1 MVKKLT
7 FTLMCLATGVGMAV
21 AQKTNVSGV
30 VVSAED
36 GQPVI
41 GASVIVK
48 GTTIGTV
55 TDFDGK
61 FSLEVPDGQ
70 KTLQISYVGMV
81 QQEVAVR
88 PNVSVRLIS
97 DTQNLDEVVVT
108 AQGLT
113 RKEKSLGYSTQQ
125 VKADELVQV
134 RTTDLNNALVGKV
147 SGVQFV
153 GSSGATFDEG
163 TIVLRGATSIS
174 SDRSDSAPIYVI
186 DGVIADDAN
195 GVNMDDVA
203 SVNVLKGPAATALYG
218 SRGGNGAIII
228 TTKGGMDGLERMEI
242 NVSHT
247 LTVDVPKIYFD
258 LQDKYGGGYMGAD
271 AEMNTFHY
279 DPSVHPEYLQALD
292 GVQYYDYN
300 NDASWGPVFDG
311 RKYAP
316 WYAWDPTDPRFG
328 QTAKWENGLDLYDLY
343 KNGISNTTNVAFS
356 RSGKNHSSRISFSN
370 VSRQGISPNSDAS
383 RRYLSARTSFK
394 PIDRLTVSVDYKYTY
409 RHNHNAAYEGY
420 STFNPL
426 RTYTQWGHTNVD
438 LNDLKENYIRPDGT
452 FRTWNISSITNSTG
466 AFHPNPYAVYEQI
479 NRDDIY
485 QYNIFSG
492 DAELEIWNNIKAG
505 IRVNGNIRQ
514 YKYERGIPMNIEG
527 ETSSYEQTQYMES
540 DIQTQGRITWGDRF
554 VNDRLTVD
562 AAIFFE
568 DRQYSKDQV
577 EAFTRDGLNM
587 NYFYS
592 TAGSAGLAG
601 GNTVKTEMHERSVYG
616 TVTAGWDDTYF
627 IDGSLRNDWSS
638 TLNPNNNSYLYG
650 GLSVAAIAS
659 NWFKDAHWLNFWKL
673 RASFAQVGSTLDAYN
688 IYSVYKMRDSSD
700 DIIKYGQLTN
710 LWIDATLK
718 NENIKPTISTSYEVG
733 TEWRMFDNR
742 FWGDFNFYNRD
753 SKNQIIEMNTTP
765 SSGYTKRI
773 VNAGLIR
780 NRGVELSLGGDIV
793 RTKDWTW
800 TLNANISRNRNTL
813 EELTDG
819 LTDYRMRSYGFGTYT
834 YLYAEV
840 GEPIGV
846 IRGTVYNRD
855 PEGNIILT
863 QRGDGSLVPSVN
875 TSAQENLGNVQ
886 PDVTGGFST
895 SLRFKDFT
903 LGMAF
908 DFQIGGALAS
918 ASNMFGYGSG
928 LLAETAGYNDKGNPV
943 RSSVESGGGVRV
955 DGVVDNGD
963 GTYTPKTV
971 YMDANSYYQSYYQNA
986 WENFVYK
993 ASYLKMRELSVR
1005 YNVPTA
1011 WLAKHNWG
1019 VKAASLSFVASNPW
1033 LIYSAVPNLDPSEI
1047 GGVSYGYMEGGQAP
1061 STKSFGFTVNLTF

>member
-125 VKADELVQV
+125 VKADELLQV
-134 RTTDLNNALVGKV
+134 RQTDLNNALVGKV

-174 SDRSDSAPIYVI
+174 SDRKDSAPIYVI
-186 DGVIADDAN
+186 DGVITDDAN

-218 SRGGNGAIII
+218 SRGGNGAILI

-753 SKNQIIEMNTTP
+753 SKNQIINLNTTP
-765 SSGYTKRI
+765 ASGYTKRI

-819 LTDYRMRSYGFGTYT
+819 LTDYRLASYGFGTYT

-971 YMDANSYYQSYYQNA
+971 YMDANTYYQSYYQNA

-1047 GGVSYGYMEGGQAP
+1047 GGVSYSYLEGGQAP

>member
-1 MVKKLT
+1 
-7 FTLMCLATGVGMAV
+7 MCLATGVGMAV

-163 TIVLRGATSIS
+163 TIVLRGSTSIS
-174 SDRSDSAPIYVI
+174 DDRGDSAPIYVI

-514 YKYERGIPMNIEG
+514 YKSEEGIPMNIEG

-875 TSAQENLGNVQ
+875 TSAQENLGNIQ

-971 YMDANSYYQSYYQNA
+971 YMDANTYYQSYYQNA

-1005 YNVPTA
+1005 YDVPTA

>member
-1 MVKKLT
+1 MVRKFT
-7 FTLMCLATGVGMAV
+7 FALLYLFIGICMVV
-21 AQKTNVSGV
+21 AQERTVNGV
-30 VVSAED
+30 VTSAED

-41 GASVIVK
+41 GASVIVQ

-55 TDFDGK
+55 TDLDGK
-61 FSLEVPDGQ
+61 FTLEVPANSE
-70 KTLQISYVGMV
+70 KLQISYVGMV
-81 QQEVAVR
+81 PQEVTVR
-88 PNVSVRLIS
+88 DNVTVRLVS

-153 GSSGATFDEG
+153 GSSGATFDSG
-163 TIVLRGATSIS
+163 TIVLRGSTSIS
-174 SDRSDSAPIYVI
+174 DDRGDSAPIYVI
-186 DGVIADDAN
+186 DGVIAEDAN

-218 SRGGNGAIII
+218 SRGGNGAVII
-228 TTKGGMDGLERMEI
+228 TTKGGIDGFERTEI

-271 AEMNTFHY
+271 ADMKVFEY
-279 DPSVHPEYLQALD
+279 DPAVHPEYLAQMD

-343 KNGISNTTNVAFS
+343 KNGISNTTNVSFS
-356 RSGKNHSSRISFSN
+356 HSGKNHSSRISFSN

-383 RRYLSARTSFK
+383 RRYLSARTQFK
-394 PIDRLTVSVDYKYTY
+394 PIERLTVSVDYKYTY

-438 LNDLKENYIRPDGT
+438 LKDLKENYIRPDGT
-452 FRTWNISSITNSTG
+452 FRTWNISSVTNMTG

-492 DAELEIWNNIKAG
+492 DAELQIWKNLKAG

-514 YKYERGIPMNIEG
+514 YKYENSIPMNIEG
-527 ETSSYEQTQYMES
+527 ETSIYEQNQYMES

-562 AAIFFE
+562 AALFFE
-568 DRQYSKDQV
+568 DRQYSKDEVQ
-577 EAFTRDGLNM
+577 AFTRDGLNM
-587 NYFYS
+587 NYFFS

-601 GNTVKTEMHERSVYG
+601 GNTIKTEMHERSIYG

-650 GLSVAAIAS
+650 GLSIAAIGS
-659 NWFKDAHWLNFWKL
+659 NWFKDAHWLNFWKI
-673 RASFAQVGSTLDAYN
+673 RASFAQVGSTLDPYN
-688 IYSVYKMRDSSD
+688 IFSVYSMRDGD

-710 LWIDATLK
+710 LWIDNVLK
-718 NENIKPTISTSYEVG
+718 DENIKPTISTSYEIG

-753 SKNQIIEMNTTP
+753 SKNQIIELNTTP
-765 SSGYTKRI
+765 SSGYSKRI

-780 NRGVELSLGGDIV
+780 NRGVELLLGGDII

-819 LTDYRMRSYGFGTYT
+819 LTDYRLRSYGFGTYT

-846 IRGTVYNRD
+846 IRGTVYDRD

-863 QRGDGSLVPSVN
+863 KRGDGSLVPSVN
-875 TSAQENLGNVQ
+875 TSAQENLGNIQ

-903 LGMAF
+903 LGMSF

-928 LLAETAGYNDKGNPV
+928 LLAETAGNNDKGNPV

-963 GTYTPKTV
+963 GTYTPQTI
-971 YMDANSYYQSYYQNA
+971 YMDANTYYQTYYQNA

-1005 YNVPTA
+1005 YNVPA
-1011 WLAKHNWG
+1011 SFLAKHNWG

-1061 STKSFGFTVNLTF
+1061 SSRSFGFTVNLTF

>member
-1 MVKKLT
+1 
-7 FTLMCLATGVGMAV
+7 MCLATGVGMAV

-61 FSLEVPDGQ
+61 FTLEVPDGQ

-88 PNVSVRLIS
+88 PNVSVRLVS

-311 RKYAP
+311 REYAP
-316 WYAWDPTDPRFG
+316 WYAWDSTDPRFG

-343 KNGISNTTNVAFS
+343 RNGISNTTNVAFS

-370 VSRQGISPNSDAS
+370 VSRKGISPNSDAS

-409 RHNHNAAYEGY
+409 RHNHNSAYEGY

-514 YKYERGIPMNIEG
+514 YKSEEGIPMNIEG

-601 GNTVKTEMHERSVYG
+601 GNTMKTEMHERSIYG

-688 IYSVYKMRDSSD
+688 IYSVYKMRDSND
-700 DIIKYGQLTN
+700 NIIKYGQLTN
-710 LWIDATLK
+710 LWVDNILK
-718 NENIKPTISTSYEVG
+718 NEDIKPTISTSYEVG

-753 SKNQIIEMNTTP
+753 SKNQIINLNTTP
-765 SSGYTKRI
+765 ASGYTRRI

-819 LTDYRMRSYGFGTYT
+819 LTDYRLASYGFGTYT

-971 YMDANSYYQSYYQNA
+971 YMDANTYYQSYYQNA

-1005 YNVPTA
+1005 YDVPTA

-1047 GGVSYGYMEGGQAP
+1047 GGVTYSYMEGGQAP